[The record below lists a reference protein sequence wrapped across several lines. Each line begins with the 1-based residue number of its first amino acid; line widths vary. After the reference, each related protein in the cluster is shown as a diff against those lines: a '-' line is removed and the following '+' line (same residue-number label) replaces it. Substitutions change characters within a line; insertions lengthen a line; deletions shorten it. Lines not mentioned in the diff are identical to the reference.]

1 VHHRK
6 PAGRHVG
13 RHRAPADVRSRY
25 AVVVTT
31 AVVGAGVVAFGA
43 SSALP
48 AVNPVDTTALA
59 AGGAGT
65 AGQGAALAQS
75 TEKLTQARTATT
87 QRASRSQTRVAAPK
101 PAPDW
106 TRPASGP
113 MSSTFGPRWGTFH
126 YGIDIAAGY
135 GNAVRATHAGTVVT
149 AGWYGGY
156 GYAVIIDHGNGLTT
170 RYGHNSK
177 VLVSVGERVKAG
189 DQIANVGNT
198 GDSTGPHVHFEVR
211 MDGVAVNPVPFLMF
225 RGVDL
230 RSTINSAL

>member
-1 VHHRK
+1 M
-6 PAGRHVG
+6 
-13 RHRAPADVRSRY
+13 
-25 AVVVTT
+25 VTT

-48 AVNPVDTTALA
+48 AVNAADSTALA
-59 AGGAGT
+59 SGGGPAGHGAT
-65 AGQGAALAQS
+65 L
-75 TEKLTQARTATT
+75 TEPTRKLTQARTATP

-126 YGIDIAAGY
+126 YGVDIAAGY
-135 GNAVRATHAGTVVT
+135 GNPVRAAHAGTIIT

-156 GYAVIIDHGNGLTT
+156 GYAVIIDHGNGITT

-177 VLVSVGERVKAG
+177 LLVHVGEKVKAG
-189 DQIANVGNT
+189 QEISLVGST
-198 GDSTGPHVHFEVR
+198 GDSTGPHCHFEVR
-211 MDGVAVNPVPFLMF
+211 VDGVAVDPIPFMLA

-230 RSTINSAL
+230 HQDVNFSL

>member
-1 VHHRK
+1 M
-6 PAGRHVG
+6 
-13 RHRAPADVRSRY
+13 
-25 AVVVTT
+25 TT

-48 AVNPVDTTALA
+48 AVNAADSTALA
-59 AGGAGT
+59 SGGGPAGHGAT
-65 AGQGAALAQS
+65 L
-75 TEKLTQARTATT
+75 TEPTRKLTQARTATP

-126 YGIDIAAGY
+126 YGVDIAAGY
-135 GNAVRATHAGTVVT
+135 GNPVRAAHAGTIIT

-156 GYAVIIDHGNGLTT
+156 GYAVIIDHGNGITT

-177 VLVSVGERVKAG
+177 LLVHVGEKVKAG
-189 DQIANVGNT
+189 QEISLVGST
-198 GDSTGPHVHFEVR
+198 GDSTGPHCHFEVR
-211 MDGVAVNPVPFLMF
+211 VDGVAVDPIPFMLA

-230 RSTINSAL
+230 HQDVNFSL